1 LPGGLP
7 RVEVGSW
14 KLKLKEGK
22 VERREK
28 RKENEKKRS
37 KKKKKRMYPIFLANN
52 IVKLVICS

>member
-1 LPGGLP
+1 
-7 RVEVGSW
+7 
-14 KLKLKEGK
+14 LKLKERK